1 MAMSVSDIDRSSPMK
16 DEQSTT
22 TAQSDSSIASVG
34 TAVKH
39 MISSTNAGVCY
50 ASEIAH
56 DSCISAVSGYE
67 TPRGQSKL
75 SADDLIR
82 AVIPQT
88 KRGRIERADAYS
100 KKDDLLCGTIKAKTK
115 FTIQGFSLLACRS
128 EESNVLKP
136 LTTDE
141 SLVLEARMRTKMREI
156 AEEWSFR
163 SIARELARTYFTNEA
178 MILYWRESIPAEDGT
193 VATLPGKETL
203 PGILQISA
211 LNPADC
217 EWENSQFEN
226 QLRWRL
232 PKEITDLIRS
242 WQKERDTRKKA
253 ALKEAI
259 DQKKLPAKWIEDV
272 CNGYD
277 HVLLDRS
284 QGHRWIIKTQGPEQ
298 NGIPDPTMASIFIH
312 LASRAMLNE
321 GEFGAAC
328 QMKHFIQHVKMGESI
343 QSGPQAGSKAN
354 WASEGEIKTFDQMIN
369 SIQKSI
375 RLTTNHT
382 VSVSFVFPPKDMFDR
397 AKFGSSEKAIL
408 EFAEMPE
415 VLMSG
420 DGATNSSGT
429 IAIKRTMTS
438 IEDCRD
444 EISGIFSQFFK
455 SKQVYS
461 SVFEASSPGEM
472 YVTARFDLNV
482 LKDPR
487 VLIDELKLL
496 LSGNAIGPTTCITEL
511 NRDPNVAKGEKLSD
525 IEYNKSTGVF
535 DKSFSQSSKNTHDG
549 PPGRPSSPN
558 KEKDEHTL
566 HQSVVTN

>member
-1 MAMSVSDIDRSSPMK
+1 M
-16 DEQSTT
+16 
-22 TAQSDSSIASVG
+22 
-34 TAVKH
+34 
-39 MISSTNAGVCY
+39 
-50 ASEIAH
+50 
-56 DSCISAVSGYE
+56 
-67 TPRGQSKL
+67 
-75 SADDLIR
+75 
-82 AVIPQT
+82 
-88 KRGRIERADAYS
+88 
-100 KKDDLLCGTIKAKTK
+100 
-115 FTIQGFSLLACRS
+115 
-128 EESNVLKP
+128 
-136 LTTDE
+136 
-141 SLVLEARMRTKMREI
+141 
-156 AEEWSFR
+156 
-163 SIARELARTYFTNEA
+163 
-178 MILYWRESIPAEDGT
+178 
-193 VATLPGKETL
+193 
-203 PGILQISA
+203 
-211 LNPADC
+211 
-217 EWENSQFEN
+217 
-226 QLRWRL
+226 
-232 PKEITDLIRS
+232 
-242 WQKERDTRKKA
+242 
-253 ALKEAI
+253 
-259 DQKKLPAKWIEDV
+259 
-272 CNGYD
+272 
-277 HVLLDRS
+277 LDRAE
-284 QGHRWIIKTQGPEQ
+284 GHRWIIRTLGPEQ
-298 NGIPDPTMASIFIH
+298 NGIPDPSMATIFIH

-328 QMKHFIQHVKMGESI
+328 QMKHFIQHIKLGESI

-354 WASEGEIKTFDQMIN
+354 WASKEEIETFDKIIN

-382 VSVSFVFPPKDMFDR
+382 VTVSFVFPPKEMFDR
-397 AKFGSSEKAIL
+397 SKFGNSEKAIL

-444 EISGIFSQFFK
+444 EISDIFSQFFK
-455 SKQVYS
+455 SRQVYDN
-461 SVFEASSPGEM
+461 VFQGKPAREM

-496 LSGNAIGPTTCITEL
+496 ISGNAIGPTTCITEL

-535 DKSFSQSSKNTHDG
+535 DKSFSKSGKATHDG